1 MKPTPGPFAAS
12 LQKARHLAQTG
23 RADIC
28 LALCQDLAARHGDD
42 PEALLAVGAL
52 LLSQGF
58 LARARDCFEAG
69 GKLAPHDHRFGVNL
83 ANVDREAG
91 DHAACRRRYAALE
104 RLLPDNPVLRR
115 NALVSLEY
123 DPTATDAE
131 RLAKAR
137 QWGAWAMA
145 RAGGTPDRPPLSALS
160 GRPLRVGYVSAD
172 FCQHPVGLFVQDVLA
187 AHDPGRV
194 VVHTYDAGSHRDDVT
209 ERIRRVSVWRDVAGL
224 ADAALAGR
232 IRADGIDVLVD
243 LSGHTAGSRL
253 TAFALRPAPVLA
265 SWLGYFATTGL
276 PVLDAVLL
284 DPWHAPPGTEAW
296 FTETVVRLPRS
307 RFCYRP
313 VPFAPDVAPPPCL
326 DRGHVTYG
334 CCNNTAK
341 LNPQVFALWAE
352 ILRRV
357 PDARLV
363 LKWRTFRDDALRQ
376 RVRQTFAGLGVDPGR
391 LDLRGPSFH
400 ADLLQEYAD
409 IDIALDPFPFSG
421 GHTSCECLWMG
432 VPVVTWPGSR
442 LVSRQTL
449 AFLANLDR
457 PDWLGQWVADNPADY
472 VTKAC
477 ALGAKQHQIGT
488 IRHQLRPAMQAA
500 PLTDAAR
507 FTRDLEAA
515 LINLY
520 QTTRAKQHHPMP
532 PKHTALHIGT
542 DPLPKTLQTEDWK
555 EVPAASLAN
564 LPALPDASL
573 DAVHC
578 AHQLQYL
585 PPHEVPGMLA
595 QIARVLRPQGFA
607 VLTCPD
613 LEAVAQAVVEGKL
626 LTPVYNAAAGPITP
640 LDLLYGYRPALA
652 AGQAHLAHRC
662 GFTLPVLTQI
672 LRQSGFATVG
682 GLRRPAGLDLWVLAS
697 KATREEAPFRQMV
710 QALLAG

>member
-1 MKPTPGPFAAS
+1 
-12 LQKARHLAQTG
+12 LAETG

-42 PEALLAVGAL
+42 PEALLAVGTL

-58 LARARDCFEAG
+58 LSGARDCFEAG
-69 GKLAPHDHRFGVNL
+69 ERLAPGDHRFGVNL

-91 DHAACRRRYAALE
+91 DHAACRRRYAVLE
-104 RLLPDNPVLRR
+104 RLLPDHPVLRR
-115 NALVSLEY
+115 NGLVSLEY
-123 DPTATDAE
+123 DPTATDAA

-137 QWGAWAMA
+137 DWGAWAMA
-145 RAGGTPDRPPLSALS
+145 RAGGPTPRPPLPALS

-172 FCQHPVGLFVQDVLA
+172 FCQHPVGFFVKDVLA

-194 VVHTYDAGSHRDDVT
+194 AVFAYSAGTRRDDVT
-209 ERIRRVSVWRDVAGL
+209 EAIRRVSAFCDVSGL
-224 ADAALAGR
+224 PDRALAGR
-232 IRADGIDVLVD
+232 IRDDGIDVLVD

-276 PVLDAVLL
+276 PVMDAVLL
-284 DPWHAPPGTEAW
+284 DPWHAPPGADVW
-296 FTETVVRLPRS
+296 FTEPVLRLPGS
-307 RFCYRP
+307 RFCYTP
-313 VPFAPDVAPPPCL
+313 APFAPDVAPPPCR
-326 DRGHVTYG
+326 DRGYVTYG

-341 LNPQVFALWAE
+341 LNDAVYDAWAA
-352 ILRRV
+352 ILRRM

-363 LKWRTFRDDALRQ
+363 LKWRTFRDEALRQ
-376 RVRQTFAGLGVDPGR
+376 SVRQAFAGRGVDPGR

-400 ADLLQEYAD
+400 ADLLGEYAD

-432 VPVVTWPGSR
+432 VPVVTLPGSR
-442 LVSRQTL
+442 AVSRQTL
-449 AFLANLDR
+449 AFIAALDR
-457 PDWLGQWVADNPADY
+457 PDWLGQWVADNTDDY
-472 VTKAC
+472 VAKAC
-477 ALGAKQHQIGT
+477 ALGAKQDQIGT
-488 IRHQLRPAMQAA
+488 IRYRLRPAMQAS

-515 LINLY
+515 LANLC
-520 QTTRAKQHHPMP
+520 QTTRAKQHHPMT
-532 PKHTALHIGT
+532 PKHTALRIGT
-542 DPLPKTLQTEDWK
+542 DPLPKALQTEAWQ
-555 EVPAASLAN
+555 EVPAASLAD

-573 DAVHC
+573 DAIHCVHQIQRL
-578 AHQLQYL
+578 AA
-585 PPHEVPGMLA
+585 HEVPGIFA
-595 QIARVLRPQGFA
+595 QIARVLRPEGFA

-652 AGQAHLAHRC
+652 AGQAELAHRC
-662 GFTLPVLTQI
+662 GFTLPVLSQV

-697 KATREEAPFRQMV
+697 KSPREEAPFRQLV
-710 QALLAG
+710 QALLAAQ